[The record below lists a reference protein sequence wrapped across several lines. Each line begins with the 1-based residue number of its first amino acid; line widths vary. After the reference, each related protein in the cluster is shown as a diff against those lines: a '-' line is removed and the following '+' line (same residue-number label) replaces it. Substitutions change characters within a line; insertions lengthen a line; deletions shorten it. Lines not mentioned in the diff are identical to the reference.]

1 MFCPVGIFT
10 QIVTQLQVQ
19 TLEIKGALSAT
30 LIMCVGVKRI
40 FKSSER
46 NFSVLGKRINIS
58 FFLSFFSM
66 DAENMRL

>member
-19 TLEIKGALSAT
+19 TLEIKGALSAN
-30 LIMCVGVKRI
+30 VF

-46 NFSVLGKRINIS
+46 NVSVLGRRINIS

-66 DAENMRL
+66 DAESMRL